1 MPDAVEYLL
10 CLKLCWYNSLK
21 ASTISCDSSSALQQ
35 FTEPNIF
42 SQVSKKLET
51 ILDLWKGGKGVMI
64 LEIFQYTTEKE
75 AFTREA
81 CIIDAIGE

>member
-10 CLKLCWYNSLK
+10 CLKLCRHNSLK

-42 SQVSKKLET
+42 SQVSEKLKT
-51 ILDLWKGGKGVMI
+51 ILGLWNGGRGVVS
-64 LEIFQYTTEKE
+64 LEIFHYTTAQE